1 MHAPNDRGQVARKA
15 RAAAL
20 PPRRDESRNSR
31 FALALLA
38 LLALLGLATLW
49 VAGAT
54 TALSQGH
61 ALRLATEWRL

>member
-20 PPRRDESRNSR
+20 PPRCDESRNSR
-31 FALALLA
+31 FALA

>member
-20 PPRRDESRNSR
+20 SPRLDAGRNSR

-38 LLALLGLATLW
+38 LLGLTTLW

>member
-38 LLALLGLATLW
+38 LLGLATLW

>member
-1 MHAPNDRGQVARKA
+1 MHAPNDRGQVALKA

-31 FALALLA
+31 FALA

>member
-20 PPRRDESRNSR
+20 PPRRDESRNSC
-31 FALALLA
+31 FALA

-61 ALRLATEWRL
+61 ALRLATAWRL

>member
-1 MHAPNDRGQVARKA
+1 MHAPNDRGQVARRA
-15 RAAAL
+15 RARAL
-20 PPRRDESRNSR
+20 PQRLEETRDSR
-31 FALALLA
+31 FALA

>member
-1 MHAPNDRGQVARKA
+1 MSASNDRGQVGRKA
-15 RAAAL
+15 RAAVL
-20 PPRRDESRNSR
+20 PQRPGGSRDGR
-31 FALALLA
+31 FALA

-54 TALSQGH
+54 TALSQSH

>member
-1 MHAPNDRGQVARKA
+1 MHAPNDRGQVACKA

-20 PPRRDESRNSR
+20 PQRLDGSRNSR
-31 FALALLA
+31 FALA

-54 TALSQGH
+54 TALSQSH